1 MQSFKRILGGVN
13 ARYMVRAY
21 LIGALFLALIIY
33 TVMQGNKAAAGS
45 AGTIAYFSL
54 CLVVFPFAK
63 LVWDELKAL
72 VLGDTFL
79 ILPMILL
86 YPAKL
91 LINVVLFSFAVFI
104 APFGVAYIWYQTK

>member
-1 MQSFKRILGGVN
+1 MQILKRIIGGVN
-13 ARYMVRAY
+13 GRYMARAY
-21 LIGALFLALIIY
+21 LIGAAFLALMVY
-33 TVMQGNKAAAGS
+33 VALQGEKAATES
-45 AGTIAYFSL
+45 AGAIAYFSL
-54 CLVVFPFAK
+54 CLLVFPFAK

-72 VLGDTFL
+72 ILGDTFL

-104 APFGVAYIWYQTK
+104 APFGAAYIWYQTK